1 MHVPVRFLCQSSDLC
16 VLCRHSCYYVWYS
29 IVFIFQSLL
38 SVGCTYVA
46 LTFWKVFE
54 QFLLVEESRKIC
66 RTLLIYTNRVQDL
79 MLFSFVHDNFQVKQV
94 SDEMKDFFTSGD
106 GAKCKVTLIQVKVMN
121 SKYVCCLSM
130 TYWEV
135 RVTKFSAGPCVCCRH
150 VWWYFPASLLIR
162 DDSTMSRL
170 LLEM

>member
-1 MHVPVRFLCQSSDLC
+1 MFT
-16 VLCRHSCYYVWYS
+16 
-29 IVFIFQSLL
+29 FQSLL

-66 RTLLIYTNRVQDL
+66 RKLLIYTNRVQDL

-130 TYWEV
+130 TY
-135 RVTKFSAGPCVCCRH
+135 
-150 VWWYFPASLLIR
+150 
-162 DDSTMSRL
+162 
-170 LLEM
+170 